1 MITPNASSHWYGQDG
16 SPAYDAD
23 LRAARK
29 LGLAPSVTSIIGI
42 IDKPAITAW
51 KVNTMLDAA
60 WATPRTYGI
69 LGEYSKDEWKE
80 NVEDTWQTETKK
92 AAELGTSIHSYIER
106 FLASD
111 PDARFVDGYETQ
123 CRMIEDWLVDNIVG
137 GTCEES
143 FYSTIGQYR
152 YGGRIDF
159 YGLLKDGRRAVID
172 FKTQNLKGKKSPTYY
187 DEWKWQLAA
196 YKHYLDSS
204 LQYKV
209 DYVAMSVV
217 IDTGVIDS
225 IHSREYTSEE
235 MATALDTFKAIC
247 GAYYAI
253 KKL

>member
-1 MITPNASSHWYGQDG
+1 MITPSASSHWYDKDG

-29 LGLAPSVTSIIGI
+29 LALAPSVTSIIGI
-42 IDKPAITAW
+42 IDKPAVGAW

-60 WATPRTYGI
+60 WSMYDSPAEFI
-69 LGEYSKDEWKE
+69 DK
-80 NVEDTWQTETKK
+80 DTWKASVESAWSTETKK
-92 AAELGTSIHSYIER
+92 AAELGTLIHNYIER

-111 PDARFVDGYETQ
+111 PDARFVDGYYDQ
-123 CRMIEDWLVDNIVG
+123 CRMIEDWLMDNIHG

-143 FYSTIGQYR
+143 FYHDAYGYR

-159 YGLLKDGRRAVID
+159 HGLLKDGRRTVID
-172 FKTQNLKGKKSPTYY
+172 FKTQNLKGKGKPTYY

-196 YKHYLDSS
+196 YRDYLVSRIGE
-204 LQYKV
+204 

-217 IDTGVIDS
+217 IDTGAIDT
-225 IHSREYTSEE
+225 IHSREYTSDE
-235 MATALDTFKAIC
+235 MDAALDVFTAIC